1 MPSKGNSFAAW
12 FRDWML
18 PLAIVCGI
26 GLYLFYHFTTF
37 LRPAGPVLHVVVSEG
52 QRLVIALLLF
62 FQFVRIRPQELRLRR
77 WHIFALLLQIG
88 GFIGFAA
95 LAARLP
101 DGSAR
106 ILSECAML
114 CLIWIPTVIPMV
126 RPSAELGFW
135 QYVFRIA
142 AKVFP
147 VLVLPCL
154 LAWLVRY
161 AMPRLQARLF
171 RWAPN
176 SFYIWFFGLLLAMI
190 LATRALLMSHLGA
203 GAIAGIVGVSLATCA
218 LQFWA
223 GRHAGGDRATRITA
237 GQSLGQKN
245 TGFLIWLGY
254 NYLTPVTSVA
264 GGLYA
269 IWQNIFNSWQL
280 YRENHREA

>member
-1 MPSKGNSFAAW
+1 MNEINKRKAAQAQTTSTTITTRRVEPSNNYDNFANPQISERCRNRWYAFVGVVTIIIIIVLICTGDIDLSTFGWDTDDDDDYYYYGGSGNSGGGQSSTGNKLIYGATWAV
-12 FRDWML
+12 
-18 PLAIVCGI
+18 II
-26 GLYLFYHFTTF
+26 G
-37 LRPAGPVLHVVVSEG
+37 A
-52 QRLVIALLLF
+52 
-62 FQFVRIRPQELRLRR
+62 
-77 WHIFALLLQIG
+77 
-88 GFIGFAA
+88 
-95 LAARLP
+95 
-101 DGSAR
+101 
-106 ILSECAML
+106 
-114 CLIWIPTVIPMV
+114 TVIPMV

-161 AMPRLQARLF
+161 TMPRLQARLF

-269 IWQNIFNSWQL
+269 IWQNIFNSSQL